1 MDRFKQLQAFVRTAE
16 RGSQS
21 AAGRELGITPAMV
34 GRTLRALEDRLG
46 VRLLH
51 RTTTRQ
57 SLTPAGA
64 AFHAGATAV
73 LDALD
78 AAERTASELHAEPH
92 GTLRVNAPMSFG
104 VRHLAAALA
113 AFGAVHPRVRVE
125 LVLNDRVVDLVEEG
139 YDVAVRIGTLRDS
152 TLVARR
158 LAPCRMV
165 VCASPDYLRRRGA
178 PAVPD
183 DLRGHDCLLY
193 AYSPGTTWTLGGQG
207 VPVSGPLVAN
217 NGDALLEAALAG
229 QGVILQPS
237 FIVGDAL
244 RGGGLVPLLPDW
256 PVRDL
261 HVHAVYP
268 AARNLSPKVRAFV
281 DFVAARFAS
290 IPWDARLPLP
300 SGEGRGEGVALP

>member
-57 SLTPAGA
+57 SLTPAGE
-64 AFHAGATAV
+64 AFHAGAAAV
-73 LDALD
+73 LDALE
-78 AAERTASELHAEPH
+78 AAERAASERQAEPQ
-92 GTLRVNAPMSFG
+92 GVLRVNAPMSFG
-104 VRHLAAALA
+104 VRHLVPALA
-113 AFGAVHPRVRVE
+113 AFGAAYPRVRVE
-125 LVLNDRVVDLVEEG
+125 LVLNDRVVDLVDEG

-158 LAPCRMV
+158 LAVCRMV
-165 VCASPDYLRRRGA
+165 LCAAPDYLRRHGA
-178 PAVPD
+178 PATPD
-183 DLRGHDCLLY
+183 ALRGHACLLY
-193 AYSPGTTWTLGGQG
+193 SNSPGGSWMLGGQA
-207 VPVSGPLVAN
+207 VAVSGPLVAN
-217 NGDALLEAALAG
+217 NGDALMQAALAG
-229 QGVILQPS
+229 QGVILQPT

-244 RGGGLVPLLPDW
+244 RGGGLVLLLPEW
-256 PVRDL
+256 PARDL

-268 AARNLSPKVRAFV
+268 AARNLPPKVRRFV
-281 DFVAARFAS
+281 DFLAGRFGPA
-290 IPWDARLPLP
+290 PWDT
-300 SGEGRGEGVALP
+300 

>member
-34 GRTLRALEDRLG
+34 GRTIRALEDRLG

-64 AFHAGATAV
+64 AFHAGAAAA

-78 AAERTASELHAEPH
+78 SAERAASEQQAEPQ
-92 GTLRVNAPMSFG
+92 GVLRVNAPMSFG
-104 VRHLAAALA
+104 VRHLAPALA
-113 AFGAVHPRVRVE
+113 AFGAAHPRVRVE
-125 LVLNDRVVDLVEEG
+125 LVLNDRVVDLVDEG
-139 YDVAVRIGTLRDS
+139 YDMAVRIGTLRDS
-152 TLVARR
+152 RLVARR

-165 VCASPDYLRRRGA
+165 LCASPGYLRRRGA

-183 DLRGHDCLLY
+183 DLRAHDCLLY
-193 AYSPGTTWTLGGQG
+193 AYTPGGSWTLGGQV

-217 NGDALLEAALAG
+217 NGDALLHAALAG
-229 QGVILQPS
+229 QGIIMQPT

-244 RGGGLVPLLPDW
+244 RGGGLVPLLPGW
-256 PVRDL
+256 PARDL
-261 HVHAVYP
+261 HAHAVYP

-281 DFVAARFAS
+281 DFLVERFGPA
-290 IPWDARLPLP
+290 PWDALLPP
-300 SGEGRGEGVALP
+300 PGGKGSG